1 MKFIHAADI
10 HLDSPL
16 RGLSRYDGA
25 PIEQIQTAT
34 RRAFVKLIDF
44 ACNKAVDFVLL
55 AGDLYDVDWKD
66 YNTGLFFNQQMSRL
80 RKANIP
86 VFIILGNH
94 DADSVIT
101 KQLRLPDNVIKFNY
115 KQPETHKLEQLKV
128 AIHGQSFAKKS
139 VTDNISVS
147 YPKAIP
153 GYFNI
158 GLLHTSLTGCP
169 GHAKYAPCTKSDL
182 LAHNYDYWALGHIH
196 KREILHENPWIVFS
210 GNLQGRHIR
219 ETGIKGCTLIT
230 VENKITNLRFI
241 PVDVL
246 RWKVINLNISDVEVI
261 DNILDKVRETVN
273 ELTQQENIPLVLRFI
288 IEGRCTFHNELHN
301 NSTYWINEI
310 RSTVTDASLDNIW
323 VEKVNIQTQTIRT
336 ISTQDEGPLAELSNF
351 FHNLPQNEEELQALL
366 AEFKFLKNAL
376 PTDIQQNEIN
386 LNNTDTICQLLGGVE
401 ELLMARLQDK
411 TSLG

>member
-1 MKFIHAADI
+1 VLFRSTADI

-16 RGLSRYDGA
+16 KGLSRYDGA

-44 ACNKAVDFVLL
+44 ACNEIVDFVLL

-66 YNTGLFFNQQMSRL
+66 YNTGLFFNQQISRL

-86 VFIILGNH
+86 VFIVLGNH

-101 KQLRLPDNVIKFNY
+101 KQLRLPDNVIKFSY

-139 VTDNISVS
+139 VTDNLSIS

-158 GLLHTSLTGCP
+158 GLLHTALTGRP

-182 LAHNYDYWALGHIH
+182 LVHNYDYWALGHVH
-196 KREILHENPWIVFS
+196 KREILHENPWVVFS

-219 ETGIKGCTLIT
+219 ETGVKGCTLIT
-230 VENKITNLRFI
+230 VENETTNLSFI

-246 RWKVINLNISDVEVI
+246 RWKVIHLDISDVEVI
-261 DNILDKVRETVN
+261 DDIVNKVRETVN

-288 IEGRCTFHNELHN
+288 IEGKCSFHNELHN

-323 VEKVNIQTQTIRT
+323 VEKVNIQTQAIRA
-336 ISTQDEGPLAELSNF
+336 ISTQDEGPLAELSKF
-351 FHNLPQNEEELQALL
+351 FHDLPQDDEELQTLL
-366 AEFKFLKNAL
+366 AEFRFLKNAL
-376 PTDIQQNEIN
+376 PTDIQQDDVDLSNA
-386 LNNTDTICQLLGGVE
+386 DTICQLLSGVE

-411 TSLG
+411 T